1 MIVNKLKSLEI
12 KSHNL
17 KQITQ
22 LTNDTFTKPII
33 KKSKS

>member
-1 MIVNKLKSLEI
+1 MIVNKLKALEI

-22 LTNDTFTKPII
+22 ITNDTFIKPII
-33 KKSKS
+33 IKSRS